1 MHNTLIY
8 FALSPSIS
16 ALMDDIRTLVFE
28 AVLSDIFDC
37 VPAGTS
43 RVASFRMGLGGPHD
57 WFVIAF
63 YCINLPEA
71 TSSSDFSFS
80 AGVLRMRLSRLK

>member
-1 MHNTLIY
+1 
-8 FALSPSIS
+8 
-16 ALMDDIRTLVFE
+16 MDDIRTLVFE